1 MNGERLM
8 PRQPVPNLRVPLSGG
23 GSWQF
28 GERRPGHFTMVVFY
42 RGLHCPICATYLKD
56 LESKLD
62 TFERNGVEAIAVSCD
77 TQERAQETKRAW
89 SLARL
94 PIAYGL
100 NVEHARG
107 WGLYVSS
114 GRGVTSTGVE
124 EPQRFCEPGLFLV
137 RPDLT
142 LYYGAVQTMPFARPS
157 FADLIKA
164 VEFAIAK
171 DYPARGEVV

>member
-1 MNGERLM
+1 MSAERLM
-8 PRQPVPNLRVPLSGG
+8 PRQPVPDLHVRLSGG
-23 GSWQF
+23 GVWQLS
-28 GERRPGHFTMVVFY
+28 ERRPAHFSMIVFY

-62 TFERNGVEAIAVSCD
+62 GFERNGVDSFAVSCD
-77 TQERAQETKRAW
+77 TAERADETKRKWA
-89 SLARL
+89 LARL
-94 PIAYGL
+94 PIGYGL
-100 NVEHARG
+100 EIEQARR
-107 WGLYVSS
+107 WGLYISS
-114 GRGVTSTGVE
+114 GRGPTSIGVE
-124 EPQRFCEPGLFLV
+124 EPQRFAEPGLFLV
-137 RPDLT
+137 RPDGT